1 MLTVFSKSPNSTL
14 LFIYLFIAVLG
25 KAKSYGRIA
34 AAAPARSCGQP
45 CFCTFCQQEPFHL
58 PGSFSTSSPSPASA
72 CWTCL
77 WKSDRVRTGRML
89 VQSRARPPALSCCV
103 NMNEGGGVAPGNNE
117 LDKTTEKLKLRLWPE
132 SCESCN
138 FLKGLFQ
145 TITRLEFPKEL
156 RHFQMAGT
164 LLQPN
169 SSQPFLDGP
178 NILFDLV
185 YPSVIKPLP
194 VARTPFPTM
203 TGLKRT

>member
-1 MLTVFSKSPNSTL
+1 MLTVFKNLQIP
-14 LFIYLFIAVLG
+14 LFIFFAVVVLG
-25 KAKSYGRIA
+25 KAKSYGRVAAA
-34 AAAPARSCGQP
+34 AAAPARSCGQA

-58 PGSFSTSSPSPASA
+58 PGSFSTSSPSPVTA

-77 WKSDRVRTGRML
+77 CKSDRVRTGRML
-89 VQSRARPPALSCCV
+89 VQSRARPPALSCCID
-103 NMNEGGGVAPGNNE
+103 MNEGGGVAPGNNE
-117 LDKTTEKLKLRLWPE
+117 LDETTEKLKLRLWPE

-138 FLKGLFQ
+138 FPKGPFQ
-145 TITRLEFPKEL
+145 TITGLEFPKEL

-164 LLQPN
+164 LFQPN

-185 YPSVIKPLP
+185 YPGIIKPLP
-194 VARTPFPTM
+194 VARPPFPTM